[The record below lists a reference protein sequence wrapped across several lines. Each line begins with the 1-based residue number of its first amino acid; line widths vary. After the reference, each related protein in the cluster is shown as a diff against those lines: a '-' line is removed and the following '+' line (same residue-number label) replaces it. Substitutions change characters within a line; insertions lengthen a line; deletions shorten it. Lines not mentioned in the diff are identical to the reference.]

1 MTIPRAL
8 LLLAFAFLVAW
19 MFPGGPR
26 PEAGTNASSA
36 PVPIELGAEPSVP
49 SPDDP
54 ARSLLAE
61 TPTPAR

>member
-8 LLLAFAFLVAW
+8 LLLAFAFLMAW

-26 PEAGTNASSA
+26 PENGPNASSSLA
-36 PVPIELGAEPSVP
+36 PIDLDAEASTPSA
-49 SPDDP
+49 DDP